1 MLPSIF
7 NGLIDCTAAYCNV
20 KFEAKSIQLHN
31 WYMTAILAKKL
42 KWYHKE
48 TQETITEKV
57 FFCFAFSLL
66 KRDIKF
72 PPIWLLD
79 FFYLFNCL
87 LDRMK
92 CEKFTWNN
100 CNKYSSYKIVIL
112 SYIWRNNCFGWI
124 LYRKYSPKFEQC
136 TKYSCEAFN
145 FWY

>member
-1 MLPSIF
+1 MTISGLPSIY

-42 KWYHKE
+42 KLYHKE

-57 FFCFAFSLL
+57 FFCFAFSPL
-66 KRDIKF
+66 KREIKF

-92 CEKFTWNN
+92 CENFSNFLLFQIGFKQMKVSICLKNAKVMALET
-100 CNKYSSYKIVIL
+100 IVINIHL
-112 SYIWRNNCFGWI
+112 I
-124 LYRKYSPKFEQC
+124 K
-136 TKYSCEAFN
+136 
-145 FWY
+145 